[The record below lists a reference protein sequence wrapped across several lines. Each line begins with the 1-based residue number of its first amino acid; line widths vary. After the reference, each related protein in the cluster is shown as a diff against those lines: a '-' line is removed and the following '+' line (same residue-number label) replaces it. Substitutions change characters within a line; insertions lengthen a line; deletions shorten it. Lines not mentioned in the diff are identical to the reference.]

1 MKVKIQN
8 YPSRLTCNTH
18 TNYMTKKYGY
28 YVDCDKEQTKFEN
41 CLEWC
46 DGRLQNFYNIF
57 NRLWF
62 DRRQQKVSVHIDPW
76 DTWSMD
82 CTLAPIIIPMLI
94 QLKKT
99 KHGAPYVYPEDVP
112 DKLRPT
118 NDFDRW
124 DYVLDEMIWAF
135 EQKCRDHWEQ
145 DYYGPYNKGKDETF
159 GFFEWTD
166 DKGREKHQQKMSNG
180 FRLFGKYYEN
190 LWD

>member
-8 YPSRLTCNTH
+8 YPNRLTCNTH

-28 YVDCDKEQTKFEN
+28 VDWDAEQTKFEN

-46 DGRLQNFYNIF
+46 DGRLQDFYNIF
-57 NRLWF
+57 NWLWF
-62 DRRQQKVSVHIDPW
+62 DRRQQKVSIHIDPW

-82 CTLAPIIIPMLI
+82 CTLAPIITPMLI

-99 KHGAPYVYPEDVP
+99 KHSVPYVYPEDVP

-118 NDFDRW
+118 IMMEDRW

-145 DYYGPYNKGKDETF
+145 NYYGPYTDELF
-159 GFFEWTD
+159 ECEWTD
-166 DKGREKHQQKMSNG
+166 DKRREKHQQKMSNG